1 MACRFWSST
10 CSSPGTSCGRSPGPT
25 SARWSTGGVHDRR
38 GARDLQGGDG
48 ADHRRLQEGAVARA
62 DRPRQRRASRR
73 HHGRVLRRQDAAEP
87 GGDALRARGDAAGDP
102 ALRQERGGR
111 DREVHQGIRSGP
123 QPAERRQAHPGAHPA
138 AQRGAAARA
147 REAHAQARRGLP
159 RVGAQ
164 PPPRRSRDAE
174 GAGEGSRDHRGRPAA
189 RGREDRNGD
198 EGDRRSAREAPEDQ
212 RRRDHGGVMIELD
225 HSRLPRHVAV
235 IMDGNGRWA
244 EQRGLSRLYGH
255 RVGKD
260 SVRAIVESSRKL
272 GIKYLSLFAFSS
284 ENWNRPPREVDGL
297 MALLRKYLASELGKM
312 MRHGIRLLAVGS
324 LRKLPPAVREALRSS
339 IAATRNNTGMTVI
352 LAVSYGGRED
362 IARAARAIARNVER
376 GKLAPGQITEETVA
390 EHLGTKGVPDPDLLI
405 RTSGEMRISNFFLW
419 QLAYTE
425 MYITET
431 LWPDFRER
439 EYFQALAFF
448 QQRQRRFGRT
458 AAQLERERLR
468 AV

>member
-1 MACRFWSST
+1 
-10 CSSPGTSCGRSPGPT
+10 
-25 SARWSTGGVHDRR
+25 
-38 GARDLQGGDG
+38 
-48 ADHRRLQEGAVARA
+48 
-62 DRPRQRRASRR
+62 
-73 HHGRVLRRQDAAEP
+73 
-87 GGDALRARGDAAGDP
+87 
-102 ALRQERGGR
+102 
-111 DREVHQGIRSGP
+111 
-123 QPAERRQAHPGAHPA
+123 
-138 AQRGAAARA
+138 
-147 REAHAQARRGLP
+147 
-159 RVGAQ
+159 
-164 PPPRRSRDAE
+164 
-174 GAGEGSRDHRGRPAA
+174 
-189 RGREDRNGD
+189 
-198 EGDRRSAREAPEDQ
+198 
-212 RRRDHGGVMIELD
+212 MIELD

-362 IARAARAIARNVER
+362 IARAARAIARSVER
-376 GKLAPGQITEETVA
+376 GKLAPGQITEETVS

-458 AAQLERERLR
+458 AAQIERERLR

>member
-1 MACRFWSST
+1 M
-10 CSSPGTSCGRSPGPT
+10 
-25 SARWSTGGVHDRR
+25 V
-38 GARDLQGGDG
+38 
-48 ADHRRLQEGAVARA
+48 
-62 DRPRQRRASRR
+62 
-73 HHGRVLRRQDAAEP
+73 
-87 GGDALRARGDAAGDP
+87 
-102 ALRQERGGR
+102 
-111 DREVHQGIRSGP
+111 
-123 QPAERRQAHPGAHPA
+123 
-138 AQRGAAARA
+138 
-147 REAHAQARRGLP
+147 
-159 RVGAQ
+159 
-164 PPPRRSRDAE
+164 
-174 GAGEGSRDHRGRPAA
+174 
-189 RGREDRNGD
+189 
-198 EGDRRSAREAPEDQ
+198 
-212 RRRDHGGVMIELD
+212 ELD
-225 HSRLPRHVAV
+225 QNRLPAHVAV

-297 MALLRKYLASELGKM
+297 MKLLRKYLASELGKM
-312 MRHGIRLLAVGS
+312 MRHRIRLLAVGS
-324 LRKLPPAVREALRSS
+324 LRKLPPTVRQALRAS

-362 IARAARAIARNVER
+362 IAQAARAIARRVKR
-376 GKLAPGQITEETVA
+376 GEIAPDEISETTVS
-390 EHLGTKGVPDPDLLI
+390 EHLGTRGVPDPDLLI
-405 RTSGEMRISNFFLW
+405 RTSGELRISNFFLW

-425 MYITET
+425 MYVTDT

-458 AAQLERERLR
+458 AAQIERERLR